1 MKSPR
6 ATLAIIILLVAVV
19 AALASLE
26 FARVSRMFYA
36 QIVESESRG
45 VRDRLSAHL
54 VPALTSLSLTSR
66 LLGQSQTRGLAPDS
80 PEMLVLSTLTNEASV
95 DAATLLDQRGV
106 VALAARLPQGF
117 AVYVRPGQ
125 EEPQG
130 KRLHLDKDMRP
141 AGRADISDATLASM
155 AAEVERASRREPRSW
170 PAWTGVHPLPGAG
183 RSAVSVAAPAGP
195 DGDAS
200 QEFCF
205 SFTVE
210 RLREALSGEQH
221 LQDVRPLLFTPEG
234 LLLDLDRNGHDPVP
248 GPLFVPRQQVE
259 DKARAGAMNA
269 WLAQDK
275 PGGEAFSFQ
284 AGGATWWASLQP
296 VSDAAYSASAGLAVS
311 QEALLSLIL
320 ADNRAPLLLGGG
332 VILVLVLLVLL
343 GVQLRRRGRA
353 APGPFFDTE
362 ADVLKL
368 LAEGESERLEFKSSL
383 RLNLASG
390 KFGKE
395 IELACMKTLAAYM
408 NTDGGIL
415 AVGVDDQGQVL
426 GLQPDGFENDDHLL
440 RHFCA
445 LFAQH
450 IGTEFMRLVRF
461 ALRSVGDAQVL
472 LIECSPSEEPVF
484 LKGTKEE
491 EFYVRA
497 GPSSRRL
504 SISEFHRRVLRKEGP
519 R

>member
-1 MKSPR
+1 
-6 ATLAIIILLVAVV
+6 
-19 AALASLE
+19 
-26 FARVSRMFYA
+26 
-36 QIVESESRG
+36 
-45 VRDRLSAHL
+45 
-54 VPALTSLSLTSR
+54 
-66 LLGQSQTRGLAPDS
+66 
-80 PEMLVLSTLTNEASV
+80 
-95 DAATLLDQRGV
+95 
-106 VALAARLPQGF
+106 
-117 AVYVRPGQ
+117 
-125 EEPQG
+125 
-130 KRLHLDKDMRP
+130 
-141 AGRADISDATLASM
+141 
-155 AAEVERASRREPRSW
+155 
-170 PAWTGVHPLPGAG
+170 
-183 RSAVSVAAPAGP
+183 
-195 DGDAS
+195 
-200 QEFCF
+200 
-205 SFTVE
+205 
-210 RLREALSGEQH
+210 
-221 LQDVRPLLFTPEG
+221 
-234 LLLDLDRNGHDPVP
+234 
-248 GPLFVPRQQVE
+248 
-259 DKARAGAMNA
+259 MNA